1 MHRGR
6 CLAVSEVGR
15 PILTCVGTQGEKK
28 GRKQTGD
35 TAGTKGTCHR
45 DTCRPGMGGH
55 LAQDCAGGACGLP
68 GELGDLIWGCLA
80 GGTVTPPD
88 LPSGSEPGGR
98 AAVVSGSDCP
108 PRRQGNRSGP
118 LEAQPG
124 IPRTVVGAA
133 VLPCLGPGA
142 TSAGLHCLPCWP
154 QTGPASPPR
163 CRQSPHF
170 PLCSGFASAGIWE
183 QDPPPH
189 PRTPRPCEEGA

>member
-35 TAGTKGTCHR
+35 TAGTEGTCHR

-142 TSAGLHCLPCWP
+142 TSAGCPALLAADWPCLPPSLPAVPPLPFVLWFCKCWNLGTRP
-154 QTGPASPPR
+154 S
-163 CRQSPHF
+163 S
-170 PLCSGFASAGIWE
+170 
-183 QDPPPH
+183 PPPH
-189 PRTPRPCEEGA
+189 PQAL